1 MSSSI
6 GLKKGKLTAELKDAD
21 RRIKLAR
28 KGDYLALLKF
38 IGNEAVSDFDKY
50 SAILELVKITNSRQV
65 GLRALEYL
73 ISYINSK
80 YAGEE
85 GRNRLRKMLEEIRSQ
100 QLNSPMV
107 RKAAMDELGKIT

>member
-6 GLKKGKLTAELKDAD
+6 GLKKDKLTAELKDAD
-21 RRIKLAR
+21 RRVKLAR

-38 IGNEAVSDFDKY
+38 IGNEAVSDFDRY

-65 GLRALEYL
+65 GLRALEHL

-80 YAGEE
+80 YSGKERTERMHA
-85 GRNRLRKMLEEIRSQ
+85 MLKEVASQ
-100 QLNSPMV
+100 KLNSPMI
-107 RKAAMDELGKIT
+107 REAARDELGKIA